1 MASRTLAYT
10 SRMTPATPMHYDFFE
25 TPLGMLTIAGDAAGL
40 HHVLFPHN
48 RHGEPERGH
57 WRHAPEPLAEARRQ
71 LLEYFDGRRRD
82 FDLPL
87 APVGTPFQL
96 DVWAALRE
104 IPFGCTWSY
113 QQLARHLGKPAAM
126 RAVGAANGRNPLPI
140 IVPCHRVI
148 GADGRLVGFGGGLP
162 AKRLLLRREGV
173 PLVED
178 ANGELFD

>member
-1 MASRTLAYT
+1 MD
-10 SRMTPATPMHYDFFE
+10 YDRFD
-25 TPLGMLTIAGDAAGL
+25 TPLGVLTVAGDAAGL
-40 HHVLFPHN
+40 RHVLFPHN
-48 RHGEPERGH
+48 RHGEPEHGH
-57 WRHAPEPLAEARRQ
+57 WRHAPERLAEARRQ

-96 DVWAALRE
+96 DVWAALRT
-104 IPFGCTWSY
+104 IPYGCTWSY
-113 QQLARHLGKPAAM
+113 LQLARHLGKPAAM

-173 PLVED
+173 RLAED

>member
-104 IPFGCTWSY
+104 IPFGCTCSY

-148 GADGRLVGFGGGLP
+148 GADSKLVGFGGGLP